1 MSKKIPNSVQ
11 FVKGVG
17 PKGAELLAKLNIN
30 TVYDLLN
37 FFPRD
42 YDNRSKLSRIIDA
55 KAGES
60 VTIKAKVQK
69 TKNIKVRKGLSI
81 FKVVLSDN
89 SGSLSVIWYNQDYLN
104 NIFKKGKVFF
114 IYGEID
120 EESWRKYR
128 KKEINN
134 AVYEKANKDEL
145 IHTNRVVPIYHL
157 TSGLSQKRIRKII
170 FHALKDYAFH
180 LDDLLPNNIK
190 NKFNFISYAE
200 SLWGLHFPES
210 RKHYINAYK
219 RLAFEEFFLLQ
230 LQILEQKK
238 GEISKKGIKHK
249 ESKNNIKYFI
259 DSLPFD
265 LTSAQKKVW
274 KEIKEDMES
283 FKVMQRLL
291 QGDVGSGKTVVAALS
306 LIEAV
311 SNDYQGAFMAPTEIL
326 AEQHFLRLKEIFS
339 EFDFNILLLSGSLSE
354 KRRSENLK
362 KIKENKA
369 DIIVGTHALFQDDI
383 EYKKLSLII
392 IDEQH
397 RFGVE
402 QRYKMK
408 EKGENPDLL
417 VMTAT
422 PIPRSLALTIYGD
435 LEVSTIDELPP
446 GRKKVKTFWRK
457 NDKKSEVYSFVK
469 TEINKGRQAYIVCPL
484 IEPSEELE
492 AVSALEIKEQLEN
505 TYFKDFKI
513 ELLHSKVK
521 KDDKNEIMKK
531 FHSGKIDVLVSTTVI
546 EVGVDVANASIM
558 VIENAERFGLAQLHQ
573 LRGRVGR
580 GKYQSYCILISDPN
594 TVDSIER
601 LKIMTKT
608 EDGFEIAEKDLEI
621 RGPGEFFGTKQH
633 GIPDLKVANLLKDQK
648 LLNMA
653 RKEAQNLITQD
664 KWYNDFPKL
673 KKKINELELKL

>member
-1 MSKKIPNSVQ
+1 MNKKIPNSVQ

-17 PKGAELLAKLNIN
+17 PKGAELLANLDLY
-30 TVYDLLN
+30 TVNELLN

-42 YDNRSKLSRIIDA
+42 YEDRSKLTRIA
-55 KAGES
+55 NARAGES
-60 VTIKAKVQK
+60 VTIKAQVQK
-69 TKNIKVRKGLSI
+69 IKNIKVRKGLSI
-81 FKVVLSDN
+81 FKVFFSDN
-89 SGSLSVIWYNQDYLN
+89 SGSLSVIWYNQDYLR

-114 IYGEID
+114 IHGEID
-120 EESWRKYR
+120 NESWRKYR

-134 AVYEKANKDEL
+134 AVYEKANKEEL

-157 TSGLSQKRIRKII
+157 TNGLSQKRIRKII
-170 FHALKDYAFH
+170 FHALKDYAVH
-180 LDDLLPNNIK
+180 LDDLLPNYIK
-190 NKFNFISYAE
+190 NKYNFISYAE

-210 RKHYINAYK
+210 RKHYIKAYK

-230 LQILEQKK
+230 LQILEHKK
-238 GEISKKGIKHK
+238 GEISKNGIKHK
-249 ESKNNIKYFI
+249 ESEKNINDFI
-259 DSLPFD
+259 ASLPFD

-274 KEIKEDMES
+274 QEIKKDMES
-283 FKVMQRLL
+283 FKAMQRLL

-311 SNDYQGAFMAPTEIL
+311 SNGYQGVFMAPTEIL

-339 EFDFNILLLSGSLSE
+339 EFDFNILLLSGSLTE
-354 KRRSENLK
+354 KKRAENLK

-369 DIIVGTHALFQDDI
+369 DIIVGTHALFQEDI
-383 EYKKLSLII
+383 EYAKLSLII

-457 NDKKSEVYSFVK
+457 TNKKDEVYSFVK
-469 TEINKGRQAYIVCPL
+469 EEITKGRQAYIVCPL

-492 AVSALEIKEQLEN
+492 AVSALEIKDQLEN
-505 TYFKDFKI
+505 TYFKDFKV
-513 ELLHSKVK
+513 ELLHSKIK
-521 KDDKNEIMKK
+521 KDEKKKIMKK
-531 FHSGKIDVLVSTTVI
+531 FRSGKIDVLVSTTVI

-594 TVDSIER
+594 TADSIER
-601 LKIMTKT
+601 LKVMTRT

-653 RKEAQNLITQD
+653 RNEAQNLIA
-664 KWYNDFPKL
+664 KNNWYKDFPKL
-673 KKKINELELKL
+673 KEKINELELKL